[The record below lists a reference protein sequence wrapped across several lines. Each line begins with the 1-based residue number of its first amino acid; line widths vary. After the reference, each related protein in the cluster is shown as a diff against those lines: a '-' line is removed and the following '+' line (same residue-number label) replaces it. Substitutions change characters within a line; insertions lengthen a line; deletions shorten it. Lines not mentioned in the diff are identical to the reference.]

1 MTTPRHM
8 LRMPERDRIE
18 TEVLMRL
25 GNHMLYRFDNEFVPV
40 PIIPERMMREEDR
53 ANLVRQRGARLPS
66 DRPMTADSW
75 WHAGEP
81 QHPGD
86 SPSIGKIANPGRK
99 YYKGLERRPA
109 PVAPRGDVYTEIKK
123 LSLFPNIYN
132 HGR

>member
-8 LRMPERDRIE
+8 LCMPERDRIE
-18 TEVLMRL
+18 TEVLSYLHRL
-25 GNHMLYRFDNEFVPV
+25 MMDATEAPPV
-40 PIIPERMMREEDR
+40 K
-53 ANLVRQRGARLPS
+53 QRGAKLPA
-66 DRPMTADSW
+66 DKPMTADSW

-99 YYKGLERRPA
+99 YYKGLERRPV